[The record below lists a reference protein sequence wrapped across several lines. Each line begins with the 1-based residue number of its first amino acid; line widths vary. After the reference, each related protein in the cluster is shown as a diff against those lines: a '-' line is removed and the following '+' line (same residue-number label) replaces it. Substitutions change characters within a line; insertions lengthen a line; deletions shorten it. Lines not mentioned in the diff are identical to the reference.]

1 MIIGVLFS
9 LLASVLFAS
18 LCYYSVFLPPLD
30 GFAVA
35 GWRMLGTLVI
45 LTLSLVCLKQGRVF
59 IRQLKQI
66 LDHRTQLIILVAC
79 SLLMMVQVWLF
90 GWAPM
95 NHQGQA
101 LAMGYFLMPL
111 SMVITGRFVF
121 GENLSRLQ
129 IIALAL
135 ACIGVAAE
143 LTLNGGLSWV
153 SLLVMLGY
161 PPYFVLKRKLGL
173 NALHGMLA
181 EHLFMMP
188 IALGVL
194 SQKNWNWSYYD
205 TLGWHA
211 WITIAG
217 LGLLGSFALLSF
229 LAASHRL
236 PMSLFGM
243 LGYVE
248 PVLLFWVA
256 LMLGESFS
264 DGDWLTFIPIWLAVL
279 CLALN
284 GWLAFRQRRS
294 TLPTQKPISV

>member
-1 MIIGVLFS
+1 M
-9 LLASVLFAS
+9 
-18 LCYYSVFLPPLD
+18 
-30 GFAVA
+30 
-35 GWRMLGTLVI
+35 
-45 LTLSLVCLKQGRVF
+45 
-59 IRQLKQI
+59 
-66 LDHRTQLIILVAC
+66 
-79 SLLMMVQVWLF
+79 
-90 GWAPM
+90 
-95 NHQGQA
+95 
-101 LAMGYFLMPL
+101 
-111 SMVITGRFVF
+111 
-121 GENLSRLQ
+121 
-129 IIALAL
+129 
-135 ACIGVAAE
+135 
-143 LTLNGGLSWV
+143 
-153 SLLVMLGY
+153 
-161 PPYFVLKRKLGL
+161 
-173 NALHGMLA
+173 
-181 EHLFMMP
+181 
-188 IALGVL
+188 
-194 SQKNWNWSYYD
+194 
-205 TLGWHA
+205 GWHA